1 MTVKTIDNFD
11 EKISKYFMPIMASI
25 ALSVIIWG
33 INVILGEIRDIKE
46 TQMSQNR
53 YIQEN
58 SINIKLIQKDLNYI
72 QLDSLEIKKQLDEL
86 KKSVEIN

>member
-1 MTVKTIDNFD
+1 MTAKTIDNFD
-11 EKISKYFMPIMASI
+11 EKISKYFMPLMASI

>member
-1 MTVKTIDNFD
+1 
-11 EKISKYFMPIMASI
+11 MPIMASI